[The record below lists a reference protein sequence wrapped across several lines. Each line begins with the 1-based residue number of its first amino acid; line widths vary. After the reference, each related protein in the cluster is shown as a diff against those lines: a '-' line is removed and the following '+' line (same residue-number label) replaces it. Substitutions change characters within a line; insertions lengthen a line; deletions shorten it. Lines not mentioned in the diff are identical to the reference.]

1 MLLVGNLLLQVCVEG
16 HQAVLHLWVILDD
29 LLQHKYLCT
38 FGMTV
43 VQKPRFWVLLELGP
57 NPHPISR
64 FNNRY
69 RRITF
74 VHRKVKDFLKNVYQY
89 SNSETR

>member
-74 VHRKVKDFLKNVYQY
+74 VHRIVKNF
-89 SNSETR
+89 EIF